1 LYVRRSPD
9 VKVAAQIHGGGH
21 ERGMRS
27 GTLAT
32 HQIVGMG
39 EAFALAGSVKDE
51 EGPRICAL
59 RDRLWRGIAALGGVS
74 VNGEG
79 AARLPG
85 HLNVAFEGVDGEML
99 LTAMNGV
106 GVSSGS
112 ACTSASLEPSYVL
125 KAMGVTD
132 ALAHGSIRFSV
143 GRFTSSED
151 IERAISSVVDAVNR
165 LRTVS
170 A

>member
-1 LYVRRSPD
+1 
-9 VKVAAQIHGGGH
+9 
-21 ERGMRS
+21 M
-27 GTLAT
+27 
-32 HQIVGMG
+32 
-39 EAFALAGSVKDE
+39 
-51 EGPRICAL
+51 
-59 RDRLWRGIAALGGVS
+59 S

-79 AARLPG
+79 APRLPG

-106 GVSSGS
+106 AVSSGS

-125 KAMGVTD
+125 KAMGVDD
-132 ALAHGSIRFSV
+132 ALAHGSVRFSV
-143 GRFTSSED
+143 GRFTTGED
-151 IERAISSVVDAVNR
+151 IERAIASVTDAVSR

>member
-1 LYVRRSPD
+1 
-9 VKVAAQIHGGGH
+9 
-21 ERGMRS
+21 
-27 GTLAT
+27 
-32 HQIVGMG
+32 
-39 EAFALAGSVKDE
+39 
-51 EGPRICAL
+51 
-59 RDRLWRGIAALGGVS
+59 
-74 VNGEG
+74 
-79 AARLPG
+79 
-85 HLNVAFEGVDGEML
+85 ML
-99 LTAMNGV
+99 LTAMNEV
-106 GVSSGS
+106 AVSSGS